1 MSTQLSSLAVRPDL
15 DPSKFVQGAQQLD
28 AAASSAGK
36 AVAGVGVAS
45 DEVNRKISQ
54 AGDVVGR
61 LSRQYVDGYA
71 SAQRFES
78 ALNSLSREM
87 TKGNL
92 TINQAQPI
100 LDGIYRKYGLMGDAA
115 QFAAKGQMEL
125 AAAITNA
132 NARLEQQRRIVPAN
146 SNSRISSGMAQAAG
160 FNVGQQLQDVAMM
173 AALGQSP
180 LTMAFQQGPQIA
192 TAIEQGG
199 GIAALRTGLAS
210 LLSPTM
216 GITIALTAAA
226 GAAIQFG
233 SSIISR
239 GKSIDDVLKGHKSL
253 IDEITKSFPQAA
265 AAAKQYEDQAKLLPQ
280 SVVAADTSQ
289 QAKDEAEK
297 YQKAMRDFRVQFNLL
312 IQGDTGQA
320 DFARV
325 GKAGVA
331 AFAEIS
337 KGIKTGQIDAI
348 ELQRRLG
355 ELRLNPD
362 LSKTTQDFY
371 KALQDAVNPAAE
383 LERHMQGTAAAV
395 HGIAGG
401 FNGPGG
407 LPIYLDPN
415 AGTFDRNKALSDE
428 QTQLSRTR
436 RSFTADIAGVTAR
449 SPLERAGAARMQ
461 AAATVNEGETPQ
473 ERQLRIDLAGQRAL
487 IEAQHQ
493 LDEAQRQRKRSL
505 DATLAS
511 QQMDLDV
518 IGKTTG
524 QVAAMR
530 LEFQLTQQ
538 LREEASRNNVPVDQK
553 ELELIKQKAAAYG
566 QMADQIARA
575 KLGDDLAFERSQIFR
590 NSGEQAIASRLRGTG
605 LGMDSPEAQT
615 MRQNQQLSELKT
627 ASQSFVSTFASTLQS
642 SGGDIG
648 KSFGAALLAGL
659 QNYEQ
664 KAIEQL
670 GDILFKILS
679 SALSM
684 APTGG
689 ATGAGSIGAGVAGI
703 AGKILGGANDN
714 YAPGA
719 VTRAP
724 LPAIGATG
732 SGYSVANATGFIRQ
746 YASAIGIDSDTAL
759 KVARGEGLGSG
770 IWQSNLYRGGIREPS
785 FGPFQ
790 LLKGGPG
797 TGFGTG
803 LGNQFMAQ
811 TGLDPADPAN
821 WQRSTAF
828 ALDQAKTNGWG
839 AWYGAKAQG
848 ITGFMGIDRSVS
860 NAVGALDKLASSSA
874 DTAASL
880 TTGLGSLGKNLANVF
895 PAAPTGGGGGG
906 IFGFLG
912 SLFGGSRSL
921 SATAMA
927 AVAAGPGGLYDV
939 GGFTGHGGRYDV
951 AGLVHRGEYVFD
963 ADATARIGV
972 ANLER
977 MRKLPGYAAG
987 GYVRALPAA
996 NGNSA
1001 DAGMGGMHI
1010 TIGWARGASG
1020 MLEPAISDVV
1030 RRDAPGIAKQQ
1041 SQGAIA
1047 EYHENQRRG
1056 GFGTLQKQYS
1066 AQKG

>member
-1 MSTQLSSLAVRPDL
+1 VRPDL
-15 DPSKFVQGAQQLD
+15 DPSKFVAGAKELD
-28 AAASSAGK
+28 AAAAMAGK
-36 AVAGVGVAS
+36 SVAGVGVAS

-132 NARLEQQRRIVPAN
+132 NARIEQQRRIVPAN
-146 SNSRISSGMAQAAG
+146 GNAPVSSGMARAAG
-160 FNVGQQLQDVAMM
+160 FNVGQQLQDVVMM

-180 LTMAFQQGPQIA
+180 MTMALQQGPQIA
-192 TAIEQGG
+192 SAIEQGG

-239 GKSIDDVLKGHKSL
+239 GKNIDDVLKGHKSL

-289 QAKDEAEK
+289 QIKDETEA

-337 KGIKTGQIDAI
+337 KGIKSGQIDAI

-362 LSKTTQDFY
+362 LSKSTRDFY

-415 AGTFDRNKALSDE
+415 AGTFDRNRALSDE
-428 QTQLSRTR
+428 QTQLSRMR
-436 RSFTADIAGVTAR
+436 RSSAADIAGINAR
-449 SPLERAGAARMQ
+449 SPAERAAAARSQ

-511 QQMDLDV
+511 QQIDLDI
-518 IGKTTG
+518 IGKTIG

-530 LEFQLTQQ
+530 LQFQLTQQ
-538 LREEASRNNVPVDQK
+538 LREEAARNNVPVDQK

-590 NSGEQAIASRLRGTG
+590 DSGDQAIAARLRGTG
-605 LGMDSPEAQT
+605 LGMDSSEAQT

-627 ASQSFVSTFASTLQS
+627 ALQSFVSTFASTLQS
-642 SGGDIG
+642 SGGNIG

-670 GDILFKILS
+670 GNLLFNVLS
-679 SALSM
+679 SALGLSP
-684 APTGG
+684 AGG
-689 ATGAGSIGAGVAGI
+689 AGGGGVAGAATGI
-703 AGKILGGANDN
+703 VGKILGGANDN

-785 FGPFQ
+785 FGTFQ

-803 LGNQFMAQ
+803 L
-811 TGLDPADPAN
+811 
-821 WQRSTAF
+821 
-828 ALDQAKTNGWG
+828 
-839 AWYGAKAQG
+839 
-848 ITGFMGIDRSVS
+848 
-860 NAVGALDKLASSSA
+860 
-874 DTAASL
+874 
-880 TTGLGSLGKNLANVF
+880 
-895 PAAPTGGGGGG
+895 
-906 IFGFLG
+906 
-912 SLFGGSRSL
+912 
-921 SATAMA
+921 
-927 AVAAGPGGLYDV
+927 
-939 GGFTGHGGRYDV
+939 
-951 AGLVHRGEYVFD
+951 
-963 ADATARIGV
+963 
-972 ANLER
+972 
-977 MRKLPGYAAG
+977 
-987 GYVRALPAA
+987 
-996 NGNSA
+996 
-1001 DAGMGGMHI
+1001 
-1010 TIGWARGASG
+1010 
-1020 MLEPAISDVV
+1020 
-1030 RRDAPGIAKQQ
+1030 
-1041 SQGAIA
+1041 
-1047 EYHENQRRG
+1047 
-1056 GFGTLQKQYS
+1056 
-1066 AQKG
+1066 